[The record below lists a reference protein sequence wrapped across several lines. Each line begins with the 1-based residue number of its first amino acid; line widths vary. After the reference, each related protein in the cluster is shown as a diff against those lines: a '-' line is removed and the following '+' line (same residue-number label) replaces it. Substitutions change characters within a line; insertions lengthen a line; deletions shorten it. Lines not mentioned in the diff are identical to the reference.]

1 MVYEID
7 GTRFSTLEE
16 FFAEIYRVATPQ
28 WNPAAPNLDGF
39 NDVLRGGFGTP
50 EEGFTIRW
58 KNHKISRRRLG
69 YPETVRQLELRL
81 ARCHPTNRVRVSRD
95 LEQAQ
100 ARRGPTVFDWLAEII
115 RIHGPGG
122 REAEDGVQLLLDG
135 CGTTTL
141 RFVTTGC
148 NR

>member
-28 WNPAAPNLDGF
+28 WNPAAPKLDGF

-100 ARRGPTVFDWLAEII
+100 ARRGPA
-115 RIHGPGG
+115 
-122 REAEDGVQLLLDG
+122 RE
-135 CGTTTL
+135 
-141 RFVTTGC
+141 
-148 NR
+148 